1 VVEMPKTKI
10 TIEVVDILGTG
21 KCSMGQEV
29 GVKYDYPEDR
39 GKMCPSAFHILYPW
53 LLVMQSDGK
62 FSFFSDEGHSVK
74 LGCADHLHQVVF
86 KITREYVDE

>member
-1 VVEMPKTKI
+1 MPATKI
-10 TIEVVDILGTG
+10 TVEVIDILGTG

-29 GVKYDYPEDR
+29 GDKYNYPDDR

-53 LLVMQSDGK
+53 LLVMQSGGE
-62 FSFFSDEGHSVK
+62 FSFFKDEGNAVE